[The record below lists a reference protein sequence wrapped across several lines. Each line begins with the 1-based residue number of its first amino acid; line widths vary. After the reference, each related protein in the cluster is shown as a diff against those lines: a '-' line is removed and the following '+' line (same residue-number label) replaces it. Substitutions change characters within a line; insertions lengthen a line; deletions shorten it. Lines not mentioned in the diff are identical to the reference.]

1 MDIEQAFLRTVNLLE
16 NAVDK
21 DGNAL
26 GMKSLF
32 VSSKDGRFG
41 HVFADGGAA
50 DLRSVSK
57 VALALTVGIAADE
70 GLRLGSEALSLETDV
85 GALLQQSRNLRDL
98 NAVST
103 WSGVKLAHLLSHT
116 IGHDQGFFFRKDI
129 AGLGEDELLPYVFS
143 RQLEHEPGVHFAYS
157 NVGYFIVS
165 VLFQEFLGSTFGEVA
180 GDLLLARLGITEYNW
195 RKRGKYSAGCTGLEL
210 KPADLHRM
218 AELVAGDGVYQGRPI
233 AAKSWCEAMRAIFI
247 RTPKIY
253 DPDEVLPAYGYG
265 YGLWICPNGSYYCWG
280 TDGQYLIVV
289 PDQNLVIT
297 TLADQADMKPITRC
311 MIPLL
316 RPT

>member
-1 MDIEQAFLRTVNLLE
+1 MDIEQAFLESVSLFE
-16 NAVDK
+16 NAVDE

-26 GMKSLF
+26 GMKSFF
-32 VSSKDGRFG
+32 VSSKDKHFG
-41 HVFADGGAA
+41 HCFTDDGAE
-50 DLRSVSK
+50 DLRSISK
-57 VALALTVGIAADE
+57 VAVALTVGIAADE

-98 NAVST
+98 NGVDT

-116 IGHDQGFFFRKDI
+116 IGHDRGFFFRADI
-129 AGLGEDELLPYVFS
+129 GGLDEGEFLPYVFS

-165 VLFQEFLGSTFGEVA
+165 VLFQEFLGRPFGEVA
-180 GDLLLARLGITEYNW
+180 GDLLLGRLGIADYNW
-195 RKRGKYSAGCTGLEL
+195 RKRGNYTAGCTGLEL

-218 AELVAGDGVYQGRPI
+218 AELVAGDGLYQGRRI
-233 AAKSWCEAMRAIFI
+233 APESWCEAMRTIFI
-247 RTPKIY
+247 QAPRS
-253 DPDEVLPAYGYG
+253 DDVLPAYGYG
-265 YGLWICPNGSYYCWG
+265 YGLWICENGSYYCWG

-289 PDQNLVIT
+289 PDQDLVIT
-297 TLADQADMKPITRC
+297 TLADQPDMKPITRC